1 MAKLNKQIIGEFGQ
15 KVANAAQIGIN
26 RSKQLAEIAR
36 LRAANHSEEA
46 AIKRA
51 YIEIGKLYYAE
62 HGEAPEGAYVA
73 LCSRIS
79 KSRDVIQQNL
89 SQIEDLKNAGD
100 ISEADFDDQVQ
111 VGPEDFADEAAG
123 EEAPVEE
130 APAAEDVVVEAA
142 PGDAP
147 EEAPIPDEE

>member
-1 MAKLNKQIIGEFGQ
+1 MAKLNKQTIGEFGQ
-15 KVANAAQIGIN
+15 KVANAAQLGIN

-62 HGEAPEGAYVA
+62 HGDAPEGAYVA

-100 ISEADFDDQVQ
+100 ITEADFDDQVQ
-111 VGPEDFADEAAG
+111 VGPEDFADEPAEA
-123 EEAPVEE
+123 EEAPVQ
-130 APAAEDVVVEAA
+130 EDVVVEAA
-142 PGDAP
+142 EEDVP
-147 EEAPIPDEE
+147 EEPPIPDEE